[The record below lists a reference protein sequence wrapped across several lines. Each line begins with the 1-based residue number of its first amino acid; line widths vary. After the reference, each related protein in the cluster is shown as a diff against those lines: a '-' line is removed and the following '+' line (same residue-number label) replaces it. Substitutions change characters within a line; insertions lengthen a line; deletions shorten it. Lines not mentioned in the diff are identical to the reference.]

1 MDVIAKDQIVLETN
15 IPSIDRQYLKF
26 VFFSLFLNKFLILMT
41 LFSLMR
47 ESFTS
52 FHSHSCF
59 LFVNYLSVEDVFFSS
74 DNY

>member
-1 MDVIAKDQIVLETN
+1 MEVTAKDQIVLETN

-26 VFFSLFLNKFLILMT
+26 VFSLFLNKFLILMT